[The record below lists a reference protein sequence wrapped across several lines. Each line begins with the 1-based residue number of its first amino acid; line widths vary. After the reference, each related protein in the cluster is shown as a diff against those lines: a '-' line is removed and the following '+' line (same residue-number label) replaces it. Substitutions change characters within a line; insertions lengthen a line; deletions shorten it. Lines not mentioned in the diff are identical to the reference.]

1 MLIPGAAH
9 MLTSLDGHAADPDGR
24 PGSGIPMIR
33 SRLLLTPAL
42 AALAHAAV
50 ALTANPAAPG
60 GPHHGGEFARC
71 EACHTASTFSA
82 ELKAG
87 GCVSCHADGIPE
99 ETVPVAPPSPRED
112 DGDGDAMGLHG
123 PQYYE
128 ETRFGPQ
135 PGPMI
140 RIPAG
145 AFIMGTDERF
155 SDEGPRHVVHLED
168 YEIDRYPVTNLQ
180 YQAFIEATYRR
191 APAHFEG
198 RRHPPG
204 KADHP
209 VVQVSW
215 FDARDYCAWA
225 GRRLPTETE
234 WEKAARGTDGRPFPW
249 GEHFD
254 VARANTPVR
263 WSVLERQGDTSP
275 VGAFPQG
282 ASPYGLDDVT
292 GNVWEWT
299 ASWYQAYPGND
310 RPSEN
315 YGEINRV
322 LKGGSWWDCSFYR
335 CGISAPVYNR
345 SFFNA
350 RVRNDTFGFR
360 CARDAVQASPGSGGF
375 PGP

>member
-1 MLIPGAAH
+1 MIRPSLLLTFALAAAAH
-9 MLTSLDGHAADPDGR
+9 AAGSLAADP
-24 PGSGIPMIR
+24 
-33 SRLLLTPAL
+33 
-42 AALAHAAV
+42 
-50 ALTANPAAPG
+50 PAAG
-60 GPHHGGEFARC
+60 GPHHGGEVARC
-71 EACHTASTFSA
+71 ESCHTATTFSA
-82 ELKAG
+82 AQQDR
-87 GCVSCHADGIPE
+87 GCPACHADGIPE
-99 ETVPVAPPSPRED
+99 ATIAVASPSPRAGE
-112 DGDGDAMGLHG
+112 GGEDAMGLRG

-128 ETRFGPQ
+128 GTRFGPQ
-135 PGPMI
+135 PGAMI

-145 AFIMGTDERF
+145 DFIMGTDERF
-155 SDEGPRHVVHLED
+155 SDEGPRHVVHLD
-168 YEIDRYPVTNLQ
+168 NYLIDRHPVTNLQ
-180 YQAFIEATYRR
+180 YQAFIEATHRR

-225 GRRLPTETE
+225 GKRLPSEIE

-254 VARANTPVR
+254 VTRANTPVR
-263 WSVLERQGDTSP
+263 WSALERKGDTTP

-282 ASPYGLDDVT
+282 ASPYGLEDVT

-299 ASWYQAYPGND
+299 ASWYKAYPGND

-322 LKGGSWWDCSFYR
+322 LKGGSWWDCSFYQ

-360 CARDAVQASPGSGGF
+360 CAGDAE
-375 PGP
+375 

>member
-1 MLIPGAAH
+1 MPGGAHDIIAACRAVREASCIWLA
-9 MLTSLDGHAADPDGR
+9 MTRTLLTLHLYIACALAVGPGVAVLAADT
-24 PGSGIPMIR
+24 
-33 SRLLLTPAL
+33 TPAGSRG
-42 AALAHAAV
+42 HDIE
-50 ALTANPAAPG
+50 
-60 GPHHGGEFARC
+60 HHGGEASRC
-71 EACHTASTFSA
+71 EQCHTASVFA
-82 ELKAG
+82 PELKSR
-87 GCVSCHADGIPE
+87 GCLACHTDGIPASSL
-99 ETVPVAPPSPRED
+99 PVAEGVAAGGGGAD
-112 DGDGDAMGLHG
+112 DAMGLQG

-128 ETRFGPQ
+128 GSRFGAD

-145 AFIMGTDERF
+145 EFIMGTDERF
-155 SDEGPRHVVHLED
+155 SDEGPQHVVYLGD
-168 YEIDRYPVTNLQ
+168 YLIDRYPVTNLQ
-180 YQAFIEATYRR
+180 YQQFIEATHRR

-198 RRHPPG
+198 RGHPPG

-225 GRRLPTETE
+225 GKRLPTETE

-249 GEHFD
+249 GEYFD
-254 VARANTPVR
+254 IVRANTPVR
-263 WSVLERQGDTSP
+263 WSALERRGDTTP

-282 ASPYGLDDVT
+282 ASPYGLHDVT

-299 ASWYQAYPGND
+299 ASWYKPYPGND

-315 YGEINRV
+315 YGEIYRV
-322 LKGGSWWDCSFYR
+322 LKGGSWWDCSFYK

-345 SFFNA
+345 GFFSA

-360 CARDAVQASPGSGGF
+360 CASDAQD
-375 PGP
+375 